1 MKDADIDAGLKAI
14 FSTILGVPLE
24 SVNDGLSTASCA
36 KWDSLNHIHLVNAI
50 EEEFEITLEFEDQM
64 RMLSFA
70 LASAIVRAAL
80 APA

>member
-1 MKDADIDAGLKAI
+1 MKDADIDTGLKAI
-14 FSTILGVPLE
+14 FSTILGVPRE
-24 SVNDGLSTASCA
+24 SVDDSLSTESCA

-70 LASAIVRAAL
+70 VARAIVRAAL

>member
-1 MKDADIDAGLKAI
+1 MKDADVDARLKAI

-24 SVNDGLSTASCA
+24 SVDDSLSTESCA

-64 RMLSFA
+64 RMTSFA
-70 LASAIVRAAL
+70 SARAIVRVAL
-80 APA
+80 TPA